1 MNEDADQEELMNSKK
16 QTFNEKV
23 IELIKNNC
31 LTRFSVL
38 QLRDLY
44 LEAEPSVDAD
54 QAYRSIYKAIWLM
67 RGLGIFEKAENSDKS
82 STYIFTAD
90 ANNIIETQLSSKK
103 GRYRGGNS
111 AVHSTNKPSNSVNA
125 DAFVQQMLKDLPMLE
140 SEMLAK
146 RIEALEYQHFLK
158 LLPDHKDM
166 LVTKFNEANAEGI
179 KLLGKIT
186 AIQRVLSELR

>member
-1 MNEDADQEELMNSKK
+1 MNSKK

-31 LTRFSVL
+31 LTSFSVL

-44 LEAEPSVDAD
+44 LEVEPTIDAD

-67 RGLGIFEKAENSDKS
+67 HGQGVFEKTENSDKS
-82 STYIFTAD
+82 TTYIFTAD
-90 ANNIIETQLSSKK
+90 AHNIMQTLFSAKKKRSK
-103 GRYRGGNS
+103 GGERN
-111 AVHSTNKPSNSVNA
+111 VQSTNEPINSGSA
-125 DAFVQQMLKDLPMLE
+125 DAFVQQMYKELPLLE

-146 RIEALEYQHFLK
+146 RIEAEEYQNFLK
-158 LLPDHKDM
+158 LLPNHKDM
-166 LVTKFNEANAEGI
+166 LLAKFNEANAEGI